1 MNSIPEDRPSRLEV
15 AQDASGVTM
24 RFSGRLDANGIAPL
38 WNNVVRPSRRNM
50 SAALTL
56 DLTAVTAI
64 DTAGAAMLLFAE
76 RTHGGTVTI
85 SGATKAFTAV
95 LDLVRPAA
103 LPSPPRAGG
112 PQQSWR
118 AVFTSTLAAGSDAV
132 AAIGE
137 VAMAFLRLPSRARMF
152 RRADLL
158 RITDET
164 GVQAVPL
171 VLLIGGLIGIILAFQ
186 SLVPMHRFGADLY
199 VANVVAVGLVR
210 ELGPLLTAV
219 VLSGRSASAFAA
231 EIGTMK
237 VNQELDAL
245 ATMGVDVTTMLVLP
259 RLLASV
265 LVMPVLTVLMEVAGL
280 LGMTLVLAVNGLP
293 PITVAHEVAYAVVP
307 ADFFGG
313 LFKAALFGAAIAA
326 IGCRRGLTTGVGPR
340 AVGLSATSAV
350 VGGIVSAILL
360 DGLMAVLFFRLKL

>member
-1 MNSIPEDRPSRLEV
+1 
-15 AQDASGVTM
+15 
-24 RFSGRLDANGIAPL
+24 
-38 WNNVVRPSRRNM
+38 
-50 SAALTL
+50 
-56 DLTAVTAI
+56 
-64 DTAGAAMLLFAE
+64 MLLLTE

-85 SGATKAFTAV
+85 SGATEAFTAV
-95 LDLVRPAA
+95 LDLARPAA
-103 LPSPPRAGG
+103 VPSPPRAGG
-112 PQQSWR
+112 PGQSWR

-171 VLLIGGLIGIILAFQ
+171 VLLIGGLIGLILAFQ

-245 ATMGVDVTTMLVLP
+245 TTMGVDVTTMLVLP

-313 LFKAALFGAAIAA
+313 LLKAALFGAAIAA

>member
-1 MNSIPEDRPSRLEV
+1 MNSIPETQPSRLDV
-15 AQDASGVTM
+15 AQDAGGITM

-38 WNNVVRPSRRNM
+38 WNNVLRASRRNM

-56 DLTAVTAI
+56 DVTDVTAV
-64 DTAGAAMLLFAE
+64 DTAGATLILLAE
-76 RTHGGTVTI
+76 RTHGASVTI
-85 SGATKAFTAV
+85 RGATDVVTSV

-103 LPSPPRAGG
+103 LPLPPRAAG
-112 PQQSWR
+112 PPSTWR
-118 AVFTSTLAAGSDAV
+118 AVFSSYAAAATDMV

-137 VAMAFLRLPSRARMF
+137 VAMAFLRLPVRARMF

-171 VLLIGGLIGIILAFQ
+171 VLMIGGLIGVILAFQ

-199 VANVVAVGLVR
+199 VANVVGIGLVR

-231 EIGTMK
+231 EIYTMK

-245 ATMGVDVTTMLVLP
+245 TTMGVDVVTMLVLP
-259 RLLASV
+259 RLIASV
-265 LVMPVLTVLMEVAGL
+265 LMMPVLTVVMEVAGL
-280 LGMTLVLAVNGLP
+280 LGMTLVLGVNGLP

-360 DGLMAVLFFRLKL
+360 DGVMAVLFFRLGL